1 MAKEMEL
8 KMMLAI
14 VKEGREIEKKGSS
27 EIYKDNKNSKSSLNS
42 NKNDKVLGFK

>member
-27 EIYKDNKNSKSSLNS
+27 EIYKDNNSKSSSNS
-42 NKNDKVLGFK
+42 NKNDKVLRFK